1 LYRSSIQCA
10 VHQSASL
17 ISRSYFS
24 NDRTGGASDYSAG
37 RGDYDFKLEY
47 DSSLNADS
55 TVPSLF
61 TAIQEQLGLRS
72 QAKKVPVEMIV
83 IENIA
88 QPSEN

>member
-1 LYRSSIQCA
+1 
-10 VHQSASL
+10 
-17 ISRSYFS
+17 
-24 NDRTGGASDYSAG
+24 
-37 RGDYDFKLEY
+37 
-47 DSSLNADS
+47 LNADS